1 MKFVLQAL
9 MFSVLSAFLAVPAE
23 ARVVTKPVVYKDGE
37 TVLEGFF
44 AYDDEAHQ
52 PMPGVVVVHEWWGNN
67 DYARRRAEQLAGL
80 GYAALAIDMYG
91 RNVLASDPEE
101 AGRLSKPFRENRRL
115 MQSRAIAGLDAL
127 RAQPQVDKS
136 RLGAMGYCFGG
147 TVALE
152 LARAGEPLKG
162 VVSFHGGLSA
172 TERAEPARVKA
183 QVLALNGGADKMVS
197 QQERDNFVA
206 EMKAAGVSFKMVDYP
221 GATHAF
227 TNPKATDIG
236 KRFNL
241 PVEYNETADRKSW
254 EEMKKFFGRLFDE
267 KPVYIP

>member
-1 MKFVLQAL
+1 MKIVVQILA
-9 MFSVLSAFLAVPAE
+9 FSVLSFFLAIPAE
-23 ARVVTKPVVYKDGE
+23 ARVVTESLSYKDGD

-44 AYDDEAHQ
+44 AYDDAVHQ

-67 DYARRRAEQLAGL
+67 DYARKRAEQLAGL

-91 RNVLASDPEE
+91 KNVQADNPEE
-101 AGRLSKPFRENRRL
+101 AGKLSKPFRENRRL
-115 MQSRAIAGLDAL
+115 MQTRAIAGLDVL
-127 RAQPQVDKS
+127 RAQPQVDKT

-152 LARAGEPLKG
+152 LARAGERLKG

-172 TERAEPARVKA
+172 IERAEPARVKA

-227 TNPKATDIG
+227 TNPKATEVG
-236 KRFNL
+236 KRFDL
-241 PVEYNETADRKSW
+241 PIEYNESADHKSW
-254 EEMKKFFGRLFDE
+254 DEMKKFFARLFDE